1 MKHLSV
7 SSAGSRAPR
16 TVVMSLLVVFAL
28 FMGAGINQ
36 FITQVGIAQ
45 DRFSNAS
52 NYSIIGETYDVIRE
66 NYVLQADFT
75 DEELVWGATRGMIET
90 LGDTD
95 HSRFLNPEEA
105 IDWINSGNNE
115 LIGIGISVDL
125 TGDLP
130 VVIYPMKD
138 SPAMKAGIQ
147 PGDSIVEIDGVDIT
161 EMDPREATDLISG
174 EAGTDVTLKLIRQG
188 ETEPYEVTIT
198 REKIEIDP
206 VQYAMLPNNVLWL
219 RLDQFSRG
227 SSDRVADGLLW
238 GKEQGMTGVIFDLR
252 GNPGGFVIEAEAV
265 AAQFLPPGSPLYQEL
280 DITGD
285 TETMET
291 YTEDGAY
298 LDGPLVVLVNE
309 NSASASEIVS
319 SALMESG
326 RAEVVGLTTAGTGTV
341 LLPFDLSDGSLAVI
355 GIELFLTGHGT
366 DIYKHGVEPTHEV
379 EYSDELNAYP
389 QFPASLSIDEG
400 TMDQATFDNLEDPQ
414 LHFAFD
420 LLQD

>member
-1 MKHLSV
+1 MW
-7 SSAGSRAPR
+7 ARAPR
-16 TVVMSLLVVFAL
+16 TAVMSMLLVFAL
-28 FMGAGINQ
+28 FAGAGINQ

-52 NYSIIGETYDVIRE
+52 NYEIIGETYDVIRE
-66 NYVLQADFT
+66 NYVLQAEFT
-75 DEELVWGATRGMIET
+75 DEELVWGAARGMIQT

-105 IDWINSGNNE
+105 TDWINTGNNE

-125 TGDLP
+125 SGDLP

-138 SPAMKAGIQ
+138 TPAMKAGIL
-147 PGDSIVEIDGVDIT
+147 PGDTILEIDGVDISD
-161 EMDPREATDLISG
+161 MDPREATDLIKG
-174 EAGTDVTLKLIRQG
+174 EAGTDVTLKLIHKG
-188 ETEPYEVTIT
+188 ETEPYVVTIT
-198 REKIEIDP
+198 REEIEIDP

-227 SSDRVADGLLW
+227 SAERVIEGLAW
-238 GKEQGMTGVIFDLR
+238 GEEQGMTGVIFDLR
-252 GNPGGFVIEAEAV
+252 GNPGGFVIEAEEV

-285 TETMET
+285 TNVMET
-291 YTEDGAY
+291 YTENGLY
-298 LDGPLVVLVNE
+298 LEGPLVVLVNE

-326 RAEVVGLTTAGTGTV
+326 RAEVVGQTTAGTGTV
-341 LLPFDLSDGSLAVI
+341 LLPFDLSDGSMAVI
-355 GIELFLTGHGT
+355 GIELFLTGYGT
-366 DIYKHGVEPTHEV
+366 DIYRRGVEPTHEV
-379 EYSDELNAYP
+379 EYSEELNA
-389 QFPASLSIDEG
+389 FPAFPATLSVDEG
-400 TMDQATFDNLEDPQ
+400 TLDQAAFDALEDPQ

-420 LLQD
+420 LLTN

>member
-1 MKHLSV
+1 MRQNPTPGTW
-7 SSAGSRAPR
+7 ARAPR
-16 TVVMSLLVVFAL
+16 TAVMSILLVLAL
-28 FMGAGINQ
+28 FAGAGLNQ
-36 FITQVGIAQ
+36 LITQVGIAQ

-66 NYVLQADFT
+66 NYVLQEDFT
-75 DEELVWGATRGMIET
+75 DEELVWGASRGMIET
-90 LGDTD
+90 LGDTN

-105 IDWINSGNNE
+105 EDWINSGNNE
-115 LIGIGISVDL
+115 LIGIGISVSL
-125 TGDLP
+125 VGEVP

-161 EMDPREATDLISG
+161 DMDPAEATDLITG
-174 EAGTDVTLKLIRQG
+174 EAGTDVTMKLIRHG
-188 ETEPYEVTIT
+188 ETRPYEVTIT

-227 SSDRVADGLLW
+227 SARRVAEGIAW
-238 GKEQGMTGVIFDLR
+238 GKDQGMTSVVLDLR

-265 AAQFLPPGSPLYQEL
+265 ASQFLPDGSPLYQEL
-280 DITGD
+280 DITGQ
-285 TETMET
+285 TRTVNISS
-291 YTEDGAY
+291 DGGNY

-326 RAEVVGLTTAGTGTV
+326 RAEVVGMTTAGTGTV
-341 LLPFDLSDGSLAVI
+341 LLPFDLSDGSLAVV

-366 DIYKHGVEPTHEV
+366 DIYKKGVTPTHEV
-379 EYSDELNAYP
+379 KFSDELNAYP
-389 QFPASLSIDEG
+389 LFPASL
-400 TMDQATFDNLEDPQ
+400 MADQATLSQADFTALEDPQ
-414 LHFAFD
+414 LHYAFD

>member
-1 MKHLSV
+1 MKQSTTPGV
-7 SSAGSRAPR
+7 WARAPR
-16 TVVMSLLVVFAL
+16 TGVMSVLLVFAL
-28 FMGAGINQ
+28 LAGAGISQ
-36 FITQVGIAQ
+36 FFTQVGIAQ

-66 NYVLQADFT
+66 NYVLQADFS
-75 DEELVWGATRGMIET
+75 DEELVWGAARGMIET

-105 IDWINSGNNE
+105 QDWINSGNNE

-147 PGDSIVEIDGVDIT
+147 PGDTIVEIDGVDIT
-161 EMDPREATDLISG
+161 DMDPRDATELIAG
-174 EAGTDVTLKLIRQG
+174 EAGTDVTLKLIHQG

-227 SSDRVADGLLW
+227 SSDRVAEGLAW
-238 GKEQGMTGVIFDLR
+238 GKEQGMTSVIFDLR
-252 GNPGGFVIEAEAV
+252 GNPGGFVVEAEAV

-280 DITGD
+280 DISGKTK
-285 TETMET
+285 TMET
-291 YTEDGAY
+291 YTENGAY
-298 LDGPLVVLVNE
+298 LDGPLVVLVDE

-326 RAEVVGLTTAGTGTV
+326 RAELVGLTTAGTGTV

-379 EYSDELNAYP
+379 QFSEVPNEYPS
-389 QFPASLSIDEG
+389 FPASLSLDEG
-400 TMDQATFDNLEDPQ
+400 TMDQAKFDTLVDPQ
-414 LHFAFD
+414 LHYAFD
-420 LLQD
+420 LLQN